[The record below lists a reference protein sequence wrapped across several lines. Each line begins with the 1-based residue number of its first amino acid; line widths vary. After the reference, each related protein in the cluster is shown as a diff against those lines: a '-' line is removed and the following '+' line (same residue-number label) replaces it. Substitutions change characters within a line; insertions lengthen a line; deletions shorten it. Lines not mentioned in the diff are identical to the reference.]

1 MSSCV
6 TSCSTG
12 LIGVS
17 CKKQK
22 AAPATASAGRLN
34 GPTSND
40 KCASFSHGFRQES
53 RDRKFALVLR
63 RKILAQTLKKMAAR
77 GGFCARN
84 RLLLMR
90 AFFTTGFEVEAL
102 HRTRASPMR
111 QRPQP
116 LKHTTQWMEETM
128 SSRGINDLISKSRQ
142 SATQLEELP
151 GVWRLDALRC

>member
-53 RDRKFALVLR
+53 RDRKFALELR
-63 RKILAQTLKKMAAR
+63 RIKFSTEAEKKIAAR

-90 AFFTTGFEVEAL
+90 AFFATVFEAKAL
-102 HRTRASPMR
+102 HRA
-111 QRPQP
+111 
-116 LKHTTQWMEETM
+116 H
-128 SSRGINDLISKSRQ
+128 
-142 SATQLEELP
+142 A
-151 GVWRLDALRC
+151 